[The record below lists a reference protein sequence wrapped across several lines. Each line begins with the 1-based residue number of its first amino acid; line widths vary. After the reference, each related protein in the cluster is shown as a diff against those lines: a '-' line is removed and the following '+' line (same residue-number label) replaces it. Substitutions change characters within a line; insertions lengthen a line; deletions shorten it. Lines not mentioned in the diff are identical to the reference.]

1 MSTTIMDGTGAN
13 YRAKVSSSNK
23 LLTEAVTETTYR
35 EAVEDSRA
43 FNINDYD
50 KTLSAT
56 TGDQAVLYIKNNSTT
71 KSLELVN
78 LFGGFWNFTAG
89 TEGIFKV
96 KVWANPT
103 GGTLISD
110 ASSIGIGNRSS
121 GALSVFDTD
130 ITVYGATAGGK
141 TFGTLPTVPNA
152 FLIQGSGRLFA
163 SIDLAIPA
171 GQAYGITVDTAGG
184 DASYYMGFAG
194 YITE

>member
-1 MSTTIMDGTGAN
+1 MSTTIMDGTGTN

-23 LLTEAVTETTYR
+23 LLTEAVSETTYR

-103 GGTLISD
+103 GGTLLSD

-163 SIDLAIPA
+163 SIDLAIPP

>member
-110 ASSIGIGNRSS
+110 ASSVGIGNRSS

>member
-13 YRAKVSSSNK
+13 YRAKVSNTNK

-110 ASSIGIGNRSS
+110 ASSIGIGNRSA

>member
-1 MSTTIMDGTGAN
+1 MSTTIMDGTGGN
-13 YRAKVSSSNK
+13 YRAKVSSDNK
-23 LLTEAVTETTYR
+23 LLTEAVTESTYR
-35 EAVEDSRA
+35 EAVEDARA

-56 TGDQAVLYIKNNSTT
+56 TGDQAVLYIKNTSAS

-96 KVWANPT
+96 KVWSNPT

-110 ASSIGIGNRSS
+110 ASSIEVGNRSAGS
-121 GALSVFDTD
+121 LSTFPTD
-130 ITVYGATAGGK
+130 IQVYGATAGGK
-141 TFGTLPTVPNA
+141 TFGALPSTPNA

-171 GQAYGITVDTAGG
+171 GQAYGITVDTSGG
-184 DASYYMGFAG
+184 DASYYIGFAG
-194 YITE
+194 YATE

>member
-194 YITE
+194 YVTE